1 MKPRRGPY
9 LSFFSCSFLS
19 AQSSTVSMA
28 LVYINCPLCGM
39 LNLAS
44 KPAFS
49 LLQEAC
55 HTNPSLPLPVK
66 KAKVVTTPR
75 SSSMGTSSRS
85 SAEKEKSSVTC
96 PPTSTSP
103 HSHSFSAL
111 IHNTHDVHTSH
122 PKFVGILRFLPCD
135 TSLQH
140 PRPTTHLSSTH
151 LCHIHTL
158 PQESVNNLGL
168 DTAPSTLTAVKKVC
182 FLSPRARVEP
192 RHPST
197 LVQRGPT
204 PVLLFSH
211 LYPLL
216 LLFPTIIRLYHNIL
230 NRASHHSTNPQR
242 PPSAIP
248 QNTQPTHSSSSP
260 LYTHQKKMDISPEGS
275 PSAHEE
281 VLHTFTILEIDN
293 APTNTLSFG
302 LIQFLDAALAQ
313 TGENIAAPTFLEYDY
328 SPKKL
333 ANRDNI
339 LRLLVRDKTPQE
351 DINYYDM
358 GLQLLSSDLLHD
370 HECGLLSAHPCDD
383 KVCLD

>member
-1 MKPRRGPY
+1 MTFPY
-9 LSFFSCSFLS
+9 FSTAWLHPSL
-19 AQSSTVSMA
+19 A
-28 LVYINCPLCGM
+28 LVSPVPSQASTPFPYIY
-39 LNLAS
+39 
-44 KPAFS
+44 
-49 LLQEAC
+49 
-55 HTNPSLPLPVK
+55 PSV
-66 KAKVVTTPR
+66 
-75 SSSMGTSSRS
+75 
-85 SAEKEKSSVTC
+85 
-96 PPTSTSP
+96 
-103 HSHSFSAL
+103 
-111 IHNTHDVHTSH
+111 
-122 PKFVGILRFLPCD
+122 
-135 TSLQH
+135 LQH

-248 QNTQPTHSSSSP
+248 QNTQPTHSSSFP
-260 LYTHQKKMDISPEGS
+260 LYTHQEKMNISPEGS
-275 PSAHEE
+275 PSAHAE
-281 VLHTFTILEIDN
+281 VLHTFTILEIHN
-293 APTNTLSFG
+293 APNNTSSFG
-302 LIQFLDAALAQ
+302 LITFLDTAVAHS
-313 TGENIAAPTFLEYDY
+313 GKNIVTPTFLEYDY
-328 SPKKL
+328 SPLEL

-339 LRLLVRDKTPQE
+339 LRLFVRDATPQE

-358 GLQLLSSDLLHD
+358 VSQLLSSDLLRD
-370 HECGLLSAHPCDD
+370 HECGLLAAYPCVQ
-383 KVCLD
+383 KKEIKCIPVILHLSLRSVP